1 MQRSCTRC
9 ERPFAAND
17 LAREVSKGMEAV
29 LFRYYAC
36 PACGQYDI
44 FVDVNPPSG
53 ESDDAFP
60 QRRRSLEDS
69 LPAQQEFQCETS
81 PHMRSW

>member
-1 MQRSCTRC
+1 MQRRCTKC

-17 LAREVSKGMEAV
+17 LAREVSKGTEAV
-29 LFRYYAC
+29 LFHYYAC

-44 FVDVNPPSG
+44 FVDINPLSG
-53 ESDDAFP
+53 DPENFL

-69 LPAQQEFQCETS
+69 LPAQQEFQCEPS
-81 PHMRSW
+81 PHVWSW

>member
-1 MQRSCTRC
+1 MQRRCTKC

-44 FVDVNPPSG
+44 FVDINPLSG
-53 ESDDAFP
+53 DPENFL
-60 QRRRSLEDS
+60 QWRTLEDS
-69 LPAQQEFQCETS
+69 PRGLRGS
-81 PHMRSW
+81 RSRSS